1 VKWGGGDLQSV
12 SCVVANLLPPTST
25 SIHPP
30 CIALWRKSD
39 SFNGG
44 TMELLSSSSRHLAIF
59 FSQLVELVRLAKHG
73 FAEAEASAAGAAAA
87 QDGRG
92 TPLAHHRCIRIRV
105 EHSTAAGPT
114 VRTQTP
120 ARTQRPRMRTRVCL
134 RAICAS
140 APSAITHA
148 WRLRMPA
155 GCESRHALRRH
166 HRWGGSLVP
175 AGGRLRR
182 ASGANARSCKSF
194 ASLCACDTC
203 MSTRGPRNFVCE
215 YPHVYASPCARARDG
230 ALAHIACVR
239 ACVSVCGGGCV
250 DCVCMCV

>member
-1 VKWGGGDLQSV
+1 MGSQKQRHPPQGRQLRRMAVVLLLHITAV
-12 SCVVANLLPPTST
+12 SGFESSTRLLPVQR
-25 SIHPP
+25 
-30 CIALWRKSD
+30 CARK
-39 SFNGG
+39 
-44 TMELLSSSSRHLAIF
+44 
-59 FSQLVELVRLAKHG
+59 
-73 FAEAEASAAGAAAA
+73 
-87 QDGRG
+87 
-92 TPLAHHRCIRIRV
+92 
-105 EHSTAAGPT
+105 
-114 VRTQTP
+114 TP

-215 YPHVYASPCARARDG
+215 YPHVYASPCARACDG

-239 ACVSVCGGGCV
+239 ACLRGRVR
-250 DCVCMCV
+250 